1 MNPVRVG
8 EGGRKAR
15 GLGCGG
21 GGERKRGQEID
32 AEEKERGRE
41 REGRTQE
48 VETSDHKQE
57 QFSDETP
64 CRRSVESLLCKF
76 WILNDATNPLRFSPP
91 LFFFFFLQRGVW
103 EGVLQSVAVSFTL
116 VQLP

>member
-1 MNPVRVG
+1 MRGGGREKKGTGDRCGG
-8 EGGRKAR
+8 EGEG
-15 GLGCGG
+15 
-21 GGERKRGQEID
+21 
-32 AEEKERGRE
+32 E